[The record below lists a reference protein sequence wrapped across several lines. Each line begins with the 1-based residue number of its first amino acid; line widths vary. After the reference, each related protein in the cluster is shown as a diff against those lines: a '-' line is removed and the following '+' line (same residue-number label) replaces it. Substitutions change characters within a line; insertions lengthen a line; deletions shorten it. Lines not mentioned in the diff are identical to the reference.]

1 MTSNIVG
8 TVVRGSDFF
17 GREDLISQ
25 IWEKLR
31 TTNVLLAGPRRFGKT
46 SVLYN
51 LLDEPRDEIKVF
63 HIDLEPAKEPVD
75 FVVTLLDKLREDQKI
90 MNFLRTGV
98 IQVKEILQGVEVH
111 LNVGED
117 VDVRFG
123 LKERLKDNWREVGES
138 ILNRLEAH
146 EQNLVILLDEFSMMI
161 ENFLDG
167 RLQEN
172 EVREFLLWFRRL
184 RIDPSMTRCK
194 FVVASSVSIDHY
206 LSKLGVIAAFNDFE
220 KVVVGEFEDVKTAVL
235 FLEELFKRKRW
246 LISKQGIRKILE
258 LVGPPIPYF
267 IQVLASEVIKQ
278 CKKKRVTPKA
288 IEEIYHNSV
297 LGASCKTYFQHY
309 YDRLKHY
316 DVRSERA
323 AKKLLRELS
332 LAGNFERDQCY
343 QMFLKETQQ
352 QADIDGFNNLM
363 SDLEN
368 DFYIR
373 FLAETNS
380 FVFFSKIL
388 RDWWLRYYS
397 L

>member
-1 MTSNIVG
+1 M
-8 TVVRGSDFF
+8 
-17 GREDLISQ
+17 
-25 IWEKLR
+25 
-31 TTNVLLAGPRRFGKT
+31 
-46 SVLYN
+46 
-51 LLDEPRDEIKVF
+51 
-63 HIDLEPAKEPVD
+63 
-75 FVVTLLDKLREDQKI
+75 
-90 MNFLRTGV
+90 
-98 IQVKEILQGVEVH
+98 
-111 LNVGED
+111 
-117 VDVRFG
+117 
-123 LKERLKDNWREVGES
+123 
-138 ILNRLEAH
+138 
-146 EQNLVILLDEFSMMI
+146 
-161 ENFLDG
+161 
-167 RLQEN
+167 
-172 EVREFLLWFRRL
+172 
-184 RIDPSMTRCK
+184 
-194 FVVASSVSIDHY
+194 
-206 LSKLGVIAAFNDFE
+206 
-220 KVVVGEFEDVKTAVL
+220 
-235 FLEELFKRKRW
+235 
-246 LISKQGIRKILE
+246 LE

-267 IQVLASEVIKQ
+267 IQVLASEVIKE

-288 IEEIYHNSV
+288 IEEIYHNSL

-316 DVRSERA
+316 DIQSERA

-332 LAGNFERDQCY
+332 LAGEIERDQCY

>member
-1 MTSNIVG
+1 MASNIVG

-51 LLDEPRDEIKVF
+51 LLDEPRNGSKVV
-63 HIDLEPAKEPVD
+63 HIDLEPVKEPVD

-138 ILNRLEAH
+138 ILKRLEAY

-194 FVVASSVSIDHY
+194 FVVASSVSIDQY

-235 FLEELFKRKRW
+235 FLEELFKGKRW
-246 LISKQGIRKILE
+246 LISKQGMRKILE

-267 IQVLASEVIKQ
+267 IQVLASEVIKE

-288 IEEIYHNSV
+288 IEEIYHESV

-316 DVRSERA
+316 DIQSERA

-332 LAGNFERDQCY
+332 LAGEIERDQCY

-373 FLAETNS
+373 FLAESNS